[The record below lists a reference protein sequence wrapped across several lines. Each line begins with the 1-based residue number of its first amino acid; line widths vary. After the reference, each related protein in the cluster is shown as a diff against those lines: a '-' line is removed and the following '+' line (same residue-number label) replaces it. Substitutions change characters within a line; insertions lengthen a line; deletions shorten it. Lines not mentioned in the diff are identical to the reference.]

1 MIRSLEMAIA
11 TRYLRARR
19 GSRLLSFISLIAIG
33 GVVVGVSAL
42 TVVMAVMNGL
52 QRDLREKILIGSP
65 DLRLLTFG
73 NEMSMPDWRATLDK
87 VKKTNGVVAVSLKE
101 RTRLD
106 ALFARYGVGE
116 SEWKSAA

>member
-1 MIRSLEMAIA
+1 
-11 TRYLRARR
+11 
-19 GSRLLSFISLIAIG
+19 LSFISLIAIG

-73 NEMSMPDWRATLDK
+73 SELSMPDWRQTLEK
-87 VKKTNGVVAVSLKE
+87 VKKTDGCGCSCAVGAHEGDGAFRATNLLTLRSS
-101 RTRLD
+101 RASSRR
-106 ALFARYGVGE
+106 ARA
-116 SEWKSAA
+116 SPK